1 MKVLT
6 KDKIRTHS
14 QRSILNKCLG
24 FNLFI
29 QPDIFKQTVQNDDV
43 IIMCSDGIWAV
54 IEDDEFAELTESTRD
69 PEDLSKNIGELA
81 LERDHDDNLSVIVVK
96 INELQNTTTDEG
108 KKGVML
114 FPRLFNRFVK

>member
-43 IIMCSDGIWAV
+43 IIMCSDGVWAV
-54 IEDDEFAELTESTRD
+54 IEDDEFAELTKTTKN
-69 PEDLSKNIGELA
+69 PEQLSKDIGKLA
-81 LERDHDDNLSVIVVK
+81 LDRDHDDNLTVIVVY
-96 INELQNTTTDEG
+96 ISNLADTDSG
-108 KKGVML
+108 KKVSL
-114 FPRLFNRFVK
+114 LPRMFNRFVK